1 MLIILFIQEIHAH
14 SLKKEQYLNRLIM
27 SNKIEILT
35 IILAYNEEQNIR
47 RAIHSAKKI
56 SKSMSAKISKN

>member
-1 MLIILFIQEIHAH
+1 
-14 SLKKEQYLNRLIM
+14 M

-56 SKSMSAKISKN
+56 SKLVYVVDSYSSDETVKISKSNSKKQKGIG

>member
-1 MLIILFIQEIHAH
+1 
-14 SLKKEQYLNRLIM
+14 M
-27 SNKIEILT
+27 SNKIEFLT

-56 SKSMSAKISKN
+56 SKLAYVADSYSNDKTVKI

>member
-1 MLIILFIQEIHAH
+1 
-14 SLKKEQYLNRLIM
+14 M

-35 IILAYNEEQNIR
+35 IILAYNGEQNIR

-56 SKSMSAKISKN
+56 SKLVYVVDSYSSDKTIKI

>member
-1 MLIILFIQEIHAH
+1 
-14 SLKKEQYLNRLIM
+14 M
-27 SNKIEILT
+27 SNKIEFLI

-56 SKSMSAKISKN
+56 SKLAYVIDSYSSDKTVKI

>member
-1 MLIILFIQEIHAH
+1 
-14 SLKKEQYLNRLIM
+14 M

-47 RAIHSAKKI
+47 RSIHSAKKI
-56 SKSMSAKISKN
+56 SKLVYVVDSYSSDETVKI

>member
-1 MLIILFIQEIHAH
+1 
-14 SLKKEQYLNRLIM
+14 M

-47 RAIHSAKKI
+47 RAIHSVKKI
-56 SKSMSAKISKN
+56 SKLVYVVDSYSSDKTIKI